1 MNEEMR
7 QYINDYA
14 DGKIVEKRGF
24 IHIIILSIIALALM
38 ISAIVL
44 LVNHYC

>member
-7 QYINDYA
+7 QYIKDFV

-24 IHIIILSIIALALM
+24 LDIIVLSIIALVLM